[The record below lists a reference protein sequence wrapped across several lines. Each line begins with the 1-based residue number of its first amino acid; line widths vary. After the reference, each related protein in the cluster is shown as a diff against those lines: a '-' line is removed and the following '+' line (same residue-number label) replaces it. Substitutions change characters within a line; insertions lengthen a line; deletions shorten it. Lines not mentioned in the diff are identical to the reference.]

1 MSQATEFDFDH
12 WATLARDDPARFERD
27 RRVALARALRRIPV
41 RRRRRLRCLQ
51 WRIDQIR
58 CTSRTPLAA
67 CIRLSQMMWD
77 SVHGEHG
84 LAAVLRN
91 PGQPARAAAAVL
103 PFRPSPRAD

>member
-1 MSQATEFDFDH
+1 MNQATEFDFDH
-12 WATLARDDPARFERD
+12 WAALARDDPARFERD
-27 RRVALARALRRIPV
+27 RRVAIARVLRRTPV
-41 RRRRRLRCLQ
+41 RRRQRLRCLQ

-67 CIRLSQMMWD
+67 CIRLSQIMWE

-91 PGQPARAAAAVL
+91 PGQQARAAAVVL
-103 PFRPSPRAD
+103 PFRPQPRAD

>member
-1 MSQATEFDFDH
+1 MSHATEFDFDH
-12 WATLARDDPARFERD
+12 WATLAREDPAQFERD
-27 RRVALARALRRIPV
+27 RRAAIALVLRRIPV

-67 CIRLSQMMWD
+67 CIRLSQMMWE

-84 LAAVLRN
+84 LAAILRD
-91 PGQPARAAAAVL
+91 PGPQPRTMAVVL
-103 PFRPSPRAD
+103 PFRQQPRAN